1 MIDNKNDSNS
11 ALQFDVVIVGAGL
24 VGATMACSIAV
35 NKACQNLRVAV
46 IETFEPVAPNE
57 DFDPKVVALTQASQ
71 QLLDEVGVWQDVLA
85 KRACA
90 YTNMEVWDAEGTG
103 RIQFDCHE
111 VQQNHLGYIV
121 ESSVITQLLWQRLK
135 QLPQITVL
143 HPVSLV
149 GLQQHNSGSGCE
161 LVLSDGRKLNA
172 ALLIA
177 ADGANSNVRKFLN
190 METREWSYDH
200 DAIVTTVKT
209 QQPHKFTAW
218 QRFLSTGPLA
228 FLPLQEA
235 TQNNDQEYY
244 SSIVWS
250 ADKDC
255 AKKLMALS
263 DAEFKVAL
271 ADAFEYKLGEVVEV
285 AKRYSFPL
293 NQRHAIDYI
302 KTNVALI
309 GDAAHTIHPLAGQGV
324 NLGFLDVQ
332 ALAVEITRACERD
345 LCIAEPSVLRR
356 YQRNRKS
363 DNLGM
368 MSVMEGFKF
377 LFGRDDLPI
386 RWLRNEGMRKLNS
399 LGLLKSAIVKQAMRL

>member
-1 MIDNKNDSNS
+1 MIDNKNDSTS

-24 VGATMACSIAV
+24 VGATMACAIAV
-35 NKACQNLRVAV
+35 NQSCQSLRIAV
-46 IETFEPVAPNE
+46 IETLEPIAPSE
-57 DFDPKVVALTQASQ
+57 AFDPRVVALTQASQ
-71 QLLDEVGVWQDVLA
+71 KLLDEVGVWQGVLA
-85 KRACA
+85 ERACA
-90 YTNMEVWDAEGTG
+90 YTNMDVWDAEGTG

-111 VQQNHLGYIV
+111 VQQNHLGHIV
-121 ESSVITQLLWQRLK
+121 ENSVVTKLLWQRLK

-143 HPVSLV
+143 HPAALV
-149 GLQQHNSGSGCE
+149 DWQRHDYDSGGE
-161 LVLSDGRKLNA
+161 IVLSDGRQLTT

-177 ADGANSNVRKFLN
+177 ADGANSNVRKLLN
-190 METREWSYDH
+190 MATREWSYDH

-209 QQPHKFTAW
+209 QKPHQFTAW

-235 TQNNDQEYY
+235 TQQNDQEYY

-255 AKKLMALS
+255 AKQLMLLS

-271 ADAFEYKLGEVVEV
+271 ADAFEYKLGEVVAV

-293 NQRHAIDYI
+293 KQRHAVDYI
-302 KTNVALI
+302 KANVALI

-332 ALAVEITRACERD
+332 ALATEIARACDRD
-345 LCIAEPSVLRR
+345 LSPAEPSVLRR

-368 MSVMEGFKF
+368 MSIMEGFKF
-377 LFGRDDLPI
+377 LFGRDELPV